1 MAGMLEDRSIGGV
14 IRAALD
20 ARQEQIFTALPGR
33 VVHYDAAK
41 QVADVQPTLKRP
53 VRRADGS
60 TAWEELPILPSVPVL
75 FLAAGGFRLTLPVED
90 GDPVLVLF
98 TMRAHAEWRRTGEVS
113 EPGDRRL
120 HHLSGAVAIPGL
132 LTEEGASNGAHASHA
147 VLGTTETAIHVT
159 PSEVLLGSEGAVLPV
174 GRVGDAVTV
183 TATIPAGA
191 VMVPNPTPGGEP
203 IPSPAPI
210 PITASGVIAAGSPK
224 VKAD

>member
-33 VVHYDAAK
+33 VVRYDAAK
-41 QVADVQPTLKRP
+41 QAADVQPTLKRP

-60 TAWEELPILPSVPVL
+60 TAWEELPILPAVPVL
-75 FLAAGGFRLTLPVED
+75 FLAAGGFRLTLPVEE

-98 TMRAHAEWRRTGEVS
+98 TMRAHAEWRRTGEIS

-132 LTEEGASNGAHASHA
+132 LTEDGAGAHASHA
-147 VLGTTETAIHVT
+147 VLGTDETAIHVT
-159 PSEVLLGSEGAVLPV
+159 PTEIRLGSETAALSV
-174 GRVGDAVTV
+174 GRVGDPVTV
-183 TATIPAGA
+183 TATIPAGV
-191 VMVPNPTPGGEP
+191 VMVPNPVGGAP

-210 PITASGVIAAGSPK
+210 PITASGVIAAGSLK